1 MGSLEPHMAI
11 YYDANDAIMS
21 GMMINRIV
29 TGAIYAGII
38 IVILTIVANWKI
50 FTKAGEA
57 GWKCLI
63 PIYNLVILFKIAGI
77 SPWLL
82 LVYLASWIP
91 IIGPLASLGI
101 TIYSMIS
108 LAKAF
113 GKGGGFAT
121 GLILLN
127 TIFIMILAF
136 SDAKYQLGNNVD
148 NNNSSPIEPQSL

>member
-1 MGSLEPHMAI
+1 MGDYT
-11 YYDANDAIMS
+11 YYYGANDAMFG
-21 GMMINRIV
+21 GMFAGAV
-29 TGAIYAGII
+29 TGVLVVASIFS
-38 IVILTIVANWKI
+38 IVISILTIIANWKI

-82 LVYLASWIP
+82 LVYLATWIP

>member
-1 MGSLEPHMAI
+1 MGDYT
-11 YYDANDAIMS
+11 YYYNTNDALFG
-21 GMMINRIV
+21 GMFAGAV
-29 TGAIYAGII
+29 TGV
-38 IVILTIVANWKI
+38 IVVASIFSILTIIANWKI

-77 SPWLL
+77 SPWLI
-82 LVYLASWIP
+82 LVCFASWIP
-91 IIGPLASLGI
+91 VIGPLASLGI

-136 SDAKYQLGNNVD
+136 GDAKYQLGNNVD